1 MDSGNSFS
9 KGNEMQI
16 MDAVY
21 IISATILNVLFIFL
35 VGTQMPVLAAIMA
48 VVSPLILLHYLSAE

>member
-1 MDSGNSFS
+1 
-9 KGNEMQI
+9 MQI